1 VILDIAIMIFSRI
14 LVVCFKFFPVSL
26 SRALLLFTYV
36 ILSWIEKKWFLY
48 YIQKDQN
55 YLQTLRQIRN
65 NLFCPYTVE
74 KIYDLW
80 INNPEHEAL
89 VGLKS
94 E

>member
-1 VILDIAIMIFSRI
+1 VILDLAIMIFSR
-14 LVVCFKFFPVSL
+14 LLLVCFGFFPVRL
-26 SRALLLFTYV
+26 SQALLLFTYL

-55 YLQTLRQIRN
+55 YFQTVRQIRN

-80 INNPEHEAL
+80 IKNPDHEAFVKL
-89 VGLKS
+89 MS